1 MVIGAHGSIAIMSTV
16 RVFDFDIG
24 IHGAYVVIRKEPLC
38 PGCAT
43 DGEVDIE
50 IKRLK
55 DDLDA
60 VAQRMKKA
68 IREKAIANRY

>member
-1 MVIGAHGSIAIMSTV
+1 MLIGARGSFAMMNTV
-16 RVFDFDIG
+16 RVFDFDID
-24 IHGAYVVIRKEPLC
+24 IYGAYVVIRKEPIC
-38 PGCAT
+38 PGCAS

-60 VAQRMKKA
+60 VAERMKKA
-68 IREKAIANRY
+68 IREQAKRPFL

>member
-1 MVIGAHGSIAIMSTV
+1 MSTV

-24 IHGAYVVIRKEPLC
+24 IHGAYVVIRKEPIC
-38 PGCAT
+38 PGCAA

-68 IREKAIANRY
+68 IHEQVKRPFL